1 MLKFAIIREEKT
13 PPDRRVVFSPKHLKQ
28 AKNQF
33 PEAHFKVQQS
43 DIRIFRDEEYQNE
56 GFQVSQDISD
66 CDVMIG
72 VKEVPIKS
80 LIPNKKYFF
89 FSKRP
94 CKSNERKYISTD
106 NWCNG
111 KRWKDY
117 FKKPYKFCS
126 KKLWKS

>member
-89 FSKRP
+89 FSHTIKKQPYNRDLLKAILDKNIARSRSRP
-94 CKSNERKYISTD
+94 R
-106 NWCNG
+106 
-111 KRWKDY
+111 
-117 FKKPYKFCS
+117 
-126 KKLWKS
+126 

>member
-89 FSKRP
+89 FS
-94 CKSNERKYISTD
+94 
-106 NWCNG
+106 
-111 KRWKDY
+111 
-117 FKKPYKFCS
+117 FCFAHFFFFS
-126 KKLWKS
+126 WDFLRLCQCVSRFQFPNCVFA